1 MGGTAFRLQNSYRES
16 EYKLKCPYQIIP
28 RVKRMRQPELRR
40 SFQESALLDA
50 DAGKSAGRRS
60 DAPREIETTTGTI
73 LRATPV
79 FDTYWR
85 FAVLR
90 QDIFMRRLSRTRP
103 PWSDDPILSTYRFTN
118 PYRASDRV
126 SQYLIRDVL
135 YRGNRATDEVFFRA
149 LLFRLFNKIET
160 WERLSSELGPLMW
173 RDFDY
178 RSYAQVLDSAAASG
192 QKIYSSA
199 YIIPSPAFGSPKKHR
214 NHLRLLR
221 AMMLDG
227 APDKVRSADSLSEVF
242 NTIRSYPSF
251 GNFLAF
257 QLAIDLNYSEILD
270 FSENEFVVAGPGARA
285 GIRKCFSNVQ
295 DTTPEQVIQTVASIA
310 KDEFKRLGLTFKT
323 LWGRELQL
331 VDYQNLFCELDKY
344 TRVAFP
350 TFTGGSLRKRIKRK
364 YRPNSAPLPQ
374 WYPPK
379 WHLQVPTKPLSE

>member
-1 MGGTAFRLQNSYRES
+1 MST
-16 EYKLKCPYQIIP
+16 
-28 RVKRMRQPELRR
+28 PELRR
-40 SFQESALLDA
+40 SSLESAVLNT
-50 DAGKSAGRRS
+50 DAGQPRGRLS
-60 DAPREIETTTGTI
+60 NAPREMASTTGTT
-73 LRATPV
+73 LKTTPV

-90 QDIFMRRLSRTRP
+90 QEIFMRRLSRMKP

-160 WERLSSELGPLMW
+160 WERLSSQLGPLMW

-178 RSYAQVLDSAAASG
+178 HSYAQVLDSAAASG

-199 YIIPSPAFGSPKKHR
+199 YIIPSPAFGSRKKHR
-214 NHLRLLR
+214 NHLRLLH

-242 NTIRSYPSF
+242 NIIRSYPSF

-257 QLAIDLNYSEILD
+257 QFAIDLNYSEILN

-285 GIRKCFSNVQ
+285 GIRKCFSNVE
-295 DTTPEQVIQTVASIA
+295 DVTPEQVIQTVASIA
-310 KDEFKRLGLTFKT
+310 NDEFDRLGLTFKT

-331 VDYQNLFCELDKY
+331 VDHQNLFCELDKY

-350 TFTGGSLRKRIKRK
+350 TYTGGSLRRRIKRK
-364 YRPNSAPLPQ
+364 YRANSAPLPQ

-379 WHLQVPTKPLSE
+379 WNLQVPAKLPND